1 MSLRAKPSP
10 TVPARQAAR
19 ASRLQSDMLSG
30 LKQKEFVTKLNKAI
44 SDLVVQALNKA
55 KY

>member
-30 LKQKEFVTKLNKAI
+30 QKQKEFVIKLNKIVA
-44 SDLVVQALNKA
+44 DLMVQAQNKA